1 MIHIQSDAAPI
12 IPMLDVST
20 DSSLVTICVV
30 NPEILEKLANFYLF
44 AVGRLFGEEG
54 RVLGSRMIKNL
65 RILWHFVYFV
75 SLCVFCF
82 VCVTL

>member
-44 AVGRLFGEEG
+44 AVGRLFG
-54 RVLGSRMIKNL
+54 
-65 RILWHFVYFV
+65 
-75 SLCVFCF
+75 
-82 VCVTL
+82 